1 MADHEVEI
9 MLRNEAAAMLTAV
22 ESRENPSRYRF
33 FLSEF
38 PRKDILGMSVGSG
51 RIYISYKLTSLAM
64 ADPDYLWLLRQTLAH
79 EIAHE
84 SAGHANQK
92 NPVWFNQVSAA
103 GPSARDI
110 GLPWY
115 VRLVNYSTEKELDAD
130 RIGLGYWSKLG
141 WNCRIWVRIL
151 EDLDKRNYR
160 GDDFHPT
167 DRRLQEA
174 KSVCAADGRART
186 VAAPIDSVS
195 LPSSPD

>member
-1 MADHEVEI
+1 MADHQVES

-22 ESRENPSRYRF
+22 EGRENPTTYRF

-38 PRKDILGMSVGSG
+38 PRKDILGMSVGNG
-51 RIYISYKLTSLAM
+51 RIYISYKLATLAL
-64 ADPDYLWLLRQTLAH
+64 ADPDHRWLLRQTLAH

-84 SAGHANQK
+84 TAGHANQK
-92 NPVWFNQVSAA
+92 SPVWFNQVSAA

-115 VRLVNYSTEKELDAD
+115 VRLVNYSIEKELEAD

-151 EDLDKRNYR
+151 KDLEKQNYR

-167 DRRLQEA
+167 ERRLQQAE
-174 KSVCAADGRART
+174 SVCAAEGRYRA
-186 VAAPIDSVS
+186 VVAPIDSVS